1 MWYHKFAGKNMTL
14 TFKPVSILNQK
25 NELTEFLL
33 SNTWPY
39 HVNKTL
45 TLDKLSKMI
54 DDGMFSGTNHES
66 HFIFDNAE
74 LIGFIRLFD
83 LDDIGD
89 GYPLFDLRIKESAR
103 GKGVGKLAL
112 KWIAEYMFNKW
123 PELERIAGTTRAD
136 NVGMRKTFLACGFA
150 KEGHFR
156 KDWEG
161 EGGVL
166 YDTVKYSLLRC
177 DWESGTVT
185 KVNWED

>member
-1 MWYHKFAGKNMTL
+1 MKLN
-14 TFKPVSILNQK
+14 FKPILLPNQIK
-25 NELTEFLL
+25 ELSEFLI
-33 SNTWPY
+33 NTPWPY
-39 HVNKTL
+39 HVNRTL
-45 TLDKLSKMI
+45 TPDKLNQMI
-54 DDGMFSGTNHES
+54 EDGLFASESVES
-66 HFIFDNAE
+66 HFIYDGVE

-89 GYPLFDLRIKESAR
+89 GYPLFDLRIKESRR

-112 KWIAEYMFNKW
+112 RWIAEYMFNKW
-123 PELERIAGTTRAD
+123 AELERIAGTTRID
-136 NVGMRKTFLACGFA
+136 NVGMRKTFLSCGFA

-161 EGGVL
+161 ADGVL

-185 KVNWED
+185 PVAWDE